1 MVGYADPPKQSQ
13 FKTGQSGN
21 PTGRPKGI
29 KQRIDPIEV
38 SRLRDRVKLASA
50 ARDRAERHAANNQSI
65 REAVFKLAQDPL
77 QPPDWNPKQS
87 TGPRARK
94 IGEAVIVMI
103 SDLQVGEFIDVNQ
116 MGGVNSFNLTIAR
129 ARLERLFASI
139 VKLTT
144 TFWAGVKPSVF
155 YLLLMGDLISGEIH
169 DELAKTN
176 DLLSIPAVRSVAE
189 SLIAGLTLLAKNFP
203 KIPFHVISVSGN
215 HGRTTKKPE
224 SKGFAVDSYDTL
236 VAWVIES
243 WFKAK
248 GEKRITFSAPIS
260 GDALISIFGWNFLV
274 THGDRIG
281 SKGGTGFVGPAAT
294 ISRGF
299 QKTLMDYGAQ
309 GIVVDYVLIGHFHS
323 AMELP
328 QGFANG
334 SLPGPS
340 EFSKTHRMRP
350 EPASQWML
358 AVHPNY
364 GVARRWKIHVGAKSE
379 GSIYR
384 GREAISNG

>member
-1 MVGYADPPKQSQ
+1 MGGYRNPPVDHR
-13 FKTGQSGN
+13 FKKGQSGN
-21 PTGRPKGI
+21 PKGRPK
-29 KQRIDPIEV
+29 RDPIEI
-38 SRLRDRVKLASA
+38 SRLRDRVKIEAA
-50 ARDRAERHAANNQSI
+50 ARAEAERHAANSQTI
-65 REAVFKLAQDPL
+65 REAILKLTEEPL
-77 QPPDWNPKQS
+77 QPPSWNPKQS
-87 TGPRARK
+87 NRVRAGK
-94 IGEAVIVMI
+94 VGEAVIVMI
-103 SDLQVGEFIDVNQ
+103 SDLQVGEVIDLDQ
-116 MGGVNSFNLTIAR
+116 MGGVNAFNITIAR
-129 ARLERLFASI
+129 SRLERLFASI

-144 TFWAGVKPSVF
+144 TFWAGAKPSVF
-155 YLLLMGDLISGEIH
+155 YLLLMGDLVSGEIH
-169 DELAKTN
+169 EELAKTN
-176 DLLSIPAVRSVAE
+176 DLLSIPAVRSVSE
-189 SLIAGLTLLAKNFP
+189 SLIAGVSLLLKSFP
-203 KIPFHVISVSGN
+203 KIPVHVVSVAGN

-248 GEKRITFSAPIS
+248 GERRITFSAPVS
-260 GDALISIFGWNFLV
+260 GDALISIFGWNLLV

-281 SKGGTGFVGPAAT
+281 SRGGTGFVGPAAT

-299 QKTLMDYGAQ
+299 QKTLMDYAAQ
-309 GIVVDYVLIGHFHS
+309 GTVVDYVLIGHFHT

-340 EFSKTHRMRP
+340 QFSKTHRMRP

-358 AVHPNY
+358 SVHRSY

-384 GREAISNG
+384 GRESA